1 MELTKSSLRRKCGA
15 EEESSTQVLRECEA
29 LASLRY
35 RTYLGSFSWT
45 QTVQVIQ
52 TQFFKK
58 ETKV

>member
-1 MELTKSSLRRKCGA
+1 MELNKSSLRRKCGA
-15 EEESSTQVLRECEA
+15 EEESSTHVSCECEA

-35 RTYLGSFSWT
+35 TYLGSFSWT

-58 ETKV
+58 ETKA